1 MPSTSASRRRVCSY
15 RRAFSIAPATRLA
28 AWTRKSESASV
39 NSRGASACSE
49 ITPTTSPALLRRG
62 TATIDWYC
70 SSSASGHDLGARV
83 GERALGQEHGLVV
96 LGDPPREALA
106 ALEPQPVDQRPVR
119 IGDRPQD
126 ERGVGRDQVDEAGV
140 AVDRIRRPDR
150 RSRAARGRGRASTR
164 RC

>member
-49 ITPTTSPALLRRG
+49 ITPTTSPALLRSG

-70 SSSASGHDLGARV
+70 SSSASGTTFARGSV
-83 GERALGQEHGLVV
+83 SAPSVRKTGWLCSATHPAR
-96 LGDPPREALA
+96 PSPRSN
-106 ALEPQPVDQRPVR
+106 
-119 IGDRPQD
+119 
-126 ERGVGRDQVDEAGV
+126 
-140 AVDRIRRPDR
+140 
-150 RSRAARGRGRASTR
+150 RSRSTSAP
-164 RC
+164 